1 MHSHITVII
10 PNSSE
15 DIYSSLKRI
24 LEPYRLDEDNI
35 KSIRS
40 RHWDY
45 WYFPSENLIDEE
57 LRSDYSEDDSEIL
70 NNSCYVRNLPEIYYT
85 SGVILPNGPWIDLQD
100 FGWRM
105 LREPSSQNGRAWG
118 KWQNNFHR
126 LLDQHKEHIC
136 TQVICHS

>member
-10 PNSSE
+10 PNFSE
-15 DIYSSLKRI
+15 DIYSSLKQI
-24 LEPYRLDEDNI
+24 LEQYRLDEDNI

-57 LRSDYSEDDSEIL
+57 LRAHYSEDDSEIL
-70 NNSCYVRNLPEIYYT
+70 NNACYIRNLPEVYYT

-100 FGWRM
+100 LGWRM
-105 LREPSSQNGRAWG
+105 LKEPSSQNTRTWG
-118 KWQNNFHR
+118 KWQNHFQRILAEN
-126 LLDQHKEHIC
+126 KEHIC
-136 TQVICHS
+136 AQVICHS